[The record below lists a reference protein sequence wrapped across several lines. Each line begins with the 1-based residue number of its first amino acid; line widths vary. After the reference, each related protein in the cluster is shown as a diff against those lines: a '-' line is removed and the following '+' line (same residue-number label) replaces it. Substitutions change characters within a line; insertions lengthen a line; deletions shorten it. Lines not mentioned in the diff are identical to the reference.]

1 MRERKADEKELKEH
15 VFDII
20 GHRRAEVK
28 LSAAMGQDAAKLDCG
43 AVLVHTDPI
52 TGKCDDIG
60 ALAINVAANDV
71 AAAGGEPV
79 AFLLTV
85 ILPLGATKED
95 LGRIMSGA
103 ERECIKLNAEI
114 AGGHSE
120 FSSAVT
126 RPVVNAVA
134 LAKEI
139 SGFTPRKPLAGDE
152 IILTKSAAIEAAVLI
167 SERENVSLDDS
178 ERARISTFRD
188 MLSVVGDCKAVAKL
202 TKSAYMHDVTE
213 GGVENAVW
221 EAACGADAG
230 VVIYADEI
238 PVDPLTRKLCR
249 LTKVDPLRCLSS
261 GSLIVAVP
269 AGEKLAPKLTAAG
282 VPAKVIGKVTSD
294 KSKYIVSSAGR
305 RELGPVADELLN
317 SEE

>member
-103 ERECIKLNAEI
+103 ERECVKLNAEI

-238 PVDPLTRKLCR
+238 PVEPLTEKLCR
-249 LTKVDPLRCLSS
+249 IAGISPFRCLSS
-261 GSLIVAVP
+261 GSLVITAA
-269 AGEKLAPKLTAAG
+269 AGERLAEKLTEAG
-282 VPAKVIGKVTSD
+282 VPAKTIGTVTSD
-294 KSKYIVSSAGR
+294 KSRYIVSSAGR